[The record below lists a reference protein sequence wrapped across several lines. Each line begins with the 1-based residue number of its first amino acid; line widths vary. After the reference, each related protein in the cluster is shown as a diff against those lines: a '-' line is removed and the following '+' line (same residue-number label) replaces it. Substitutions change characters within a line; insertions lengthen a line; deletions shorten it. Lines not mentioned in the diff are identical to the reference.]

1 MTTIGESLLIS
12 GEVSSDEDVT
22 IHGQVN
28 GKITMRA
35 GSLLVSPTGKV
46 KAAAQVSHISIQGS
60 YSGDLAASQRV
71 EMVKTAKVSG
81 TVVGPAIVMHE
92 GAVFNGTIEI
102 NRGQKVAKPAVSAK
116 A

>member
-1 MTTIGESLLIS
+1 MTTIGSSLSIT
-12 GEVSSDEDVT
+12 GEVSSNEDVT

-28 GKITMRA
+28 GKIIMHA

-46 KAAAQVSHISIQGS
+46 NAAANVGNISIQGS

-71 EMVKTAKVSG
+71 ELVKTAKVSG
-81 TVVGPAIVMHE
+81 TVVGPAIVMHD
-92 GAVFNGTIEI
+92 GAVFNGVIEI
-102 NRGQKVAKPAVSAK
+102 DRGQRKAKPTVK